1 MPSSFKSGVPFF
13 KKERV
18 PSTNDDDD
26 DDDDV
31 KKKKERALPSS
42 SSSSSHGGVV
52 TTTPPPTLPRPGVGS
67 FREDLFATTT
77 TTIERVDM

>member
-18 PSTNDDDD
+18 PSTN

>member
-26 DDDDV
+26 V
-31 KKKKERALPSS
+31 KKKKERALPS

-77 TTIERVDM
+77 TTTIERVDM